1 MKKNSFGV
9 AFLFLF
15 FVVSVQAQL
24 VKTNAGIVK
33 GATEGEK
40 TIFKGIPYAAQPV
53 GEFRLYSIHSMLQV
67 LLRLLSRPSQNMN

>member
-33 GATEGEK
+33 GATEGDV
-40 TIFKGIPYAAQPV
+40 TIFKGIPYATQPV

-67 LLRLLSRPSQNMN
+67 LLRLLSQPSQNMN